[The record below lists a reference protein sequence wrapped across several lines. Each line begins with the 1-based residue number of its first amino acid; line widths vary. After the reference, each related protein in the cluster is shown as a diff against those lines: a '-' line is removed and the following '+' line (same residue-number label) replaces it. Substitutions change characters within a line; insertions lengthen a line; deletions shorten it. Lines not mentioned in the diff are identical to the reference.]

1 MAQERIRNNKEERPL
16 AYYLEKYR
24 SLDPVETAARCA
36 LPYDAE
42 TGCFCVHFLGC
53 TYRVAH
59 PAFCA
64 DGEIPLTNAERMLLL
79 RYLTEGQYGLSGGR
93 YLSYREF
100 PWAAVY
106 EKQFDGRCVKRL
118 AFTYG
123 AHPEKLRRAL
133 AGMPAEP
140 VGQGDVGY
148 AVTLLP
154 GLTVRL
160 LLWLADE
167 EFPPS
172 AQILFS
178 DNFRYAFSAE
188 DMAVIGDVLLE
199 RLKRMETIDG
209 VEPEKAEKK

>member
-1 MAQERIRNNKEERPL
+1 MEQGKIRNNKEERPL

-24 SLDPVETAARCA
+24 ALDPSEMAARCA
-36 LPYDAE
+36 LPYDAAA
-42 TGCFCVHFLGC
+42 GCFFARFLGC
-53 TYRVAH
+53 NSRIAY
-59 PAFCA
+59 PDFCV
-64 DGEIPLTNAERMLLL
+64 DGDIPLTNTERTLLL
-79 RYLTEGQYGLSGGR
+79 RYLTEGQYGLFGGR

-123 AHPEKLRRAL
+123 AHPEKLRRVMAS
-133 AGMPAEP
+133 MPAKP
-140 VGQGDVGY
+140 IGQSDVGY
-148 AVTLLP
+148 AVELLP

-160 LLWLADE
+160 LLWLADD
-167 EFPPS
+167 EFPPN

-188 DMAVIGDVLLE
+188 NMAVIGDILLG
-199 RLKRMETIDG
+199 RMKRMESIDESG
-209 VEPEKAEKK
+209 H